1 MKPGDKI
8 VCILNIR
15 GAYDPS
21 PRLYVDKIYT
31 VKKCNISG
39 LFGHTKYSIYI
50 EEHPQY
56 TYSEDC
62 FITNIEYRKNKL
74 KKIIKNK

>member
-15 GAYDPS
+15 GAYDPK

-31 VKKCNISG
+31 VKDYCIVGFSK
-39 LFGHTKYSIYI
+39 HYIYI

-56 TYSEDC
+56 SYSEDC
-62 FITNIEYRKNKL
+62 FITNTEYRKMKLNK
-74 KKIIKNK
+74 IKSVI